1 MSVVKDPIINKI
13 FDIIDAS
20 DGGAIKSYFY
30 GDPLVIGKS
39 DLPALIGTKDVTEI
53 SDETNAEDSHKIRIV
68 LTLVIDIRD
77 YVGDAIVNVEAGDQ
91 KLYDIM
97 EGRNADYTLK
107 TTSIVDILRKSASL
121 ANNLDIDMNIP
132 MNIDY
137 GFTFGK
143 RGEKSWSYEANLTI
157 TLFFHQLRG

>member
-1 MSVVKDPIINKI
+1 MSVVKDPIIERI
-13 FDIIDAS
+13 FNIIDAA
-20 DGGAIKSYFY
+20 DGGAINSYYY
-30 GDPLVIGKS
+30 GDPLVIPKS
-39 DLPALIGTKDVTEI
+39 NLPALIGTKDTTEI
-53 SDETNAEDSHKIRIV
+53 DDETNAEDSHTVRIV

-107 TTSIVDILRKSASL
+107 STSIVDILRKNASL
-121 ANNLDIDMNIP
+121 ANNLDIDMNTP
-132 MNIDY
+132 MTIDY

-143 RGEKSWSYEANLTI
+143 RGERSWSYEANLTI